1 MQRQLPNA
9 LTVLRLFLAA
19 GFFITLNQYRFY
31 GHGVTPHSGVIWIA
45 LTLFILA
52 AATDYLDGFLA
63 RKWKVES
70 QFGRIMDPLCD
81 KILIIGSFMMLAG
94 PRFVIPDKPP
104 HPLLSLNMASGVYP
118 WMVVVILTRELLV
131 TAIRSEMETGGS
143 KFGAVMAGKLKM
155 VLQAIAIPTLLV
167 IVWLDPVANPLL
179 GWVRDILV
187 YLTVLVT
194 ILSGLPY
201 VLSAKRMMRHIE
213 PVK

>member
-1 MQRQLPNA
+1 
-9 LTVLRLFLAA
+9 
-19 GFFITLNQYRFY
+19 
-31 GHGVTPHSGVIWIA
+31 
-45 LTLFILA
+45 
-52 AATDYLDGFLA
+52 
-63 RKWKVES
+63 
-70 QFGRIMDPLCD
+70 
-81 KILIIGSFMMLAG
+81 
-94 PRFVIPDKPP
+94 
-104 HPLLSLNMASGVYP
+104 MASGVYP